1 MLTTSIDTKK
11 KTQFR
16 TVMPVLIV
24 DNLEKTAHY
33 YQDILGFHIDF
44 IWESP
49 SGFASLSRDDI
60 AINLKQSNPPGQ
72 GRSNK
77 EGKGVDIYFCVSDL
91 DILLKEFREK
101 NARIV
106 MEPTNQVYGVREL
119 YVEDCNGYVLCFGEE
134 LIM

>member
-1 MLTTSIDTKK
+1 MLTTSVDTKT
-11 KTQFR
+11 KTLFR

-24 DNLEKTAHY
+24 DDLVKTAHY
-33 YQDILGFHIDF
+33 YRETLGFHIDF

-60 AINLKQSNPPGQ
+60 SINLKQSNPTGK

-77 EGKGVDIYFCVSDL
+77 RGNGVDIYFCVNDL
-91 DILLKEFREK
+91 DQLLEELRAK
-101 NARIV
+101 NAHIV
-106 MEPTNQVYGVREL
+106 MEPTNQIYGVREL
-119 YVEDCNGYVLCFGEE
+119 NVEDCDGYILCFGEE